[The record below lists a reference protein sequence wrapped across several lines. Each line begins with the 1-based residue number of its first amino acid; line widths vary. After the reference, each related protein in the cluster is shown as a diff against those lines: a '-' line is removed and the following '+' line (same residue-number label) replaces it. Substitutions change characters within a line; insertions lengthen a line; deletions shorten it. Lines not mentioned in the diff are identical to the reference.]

1 MTYILLPYFPTCTF
15 YSTVNEDH
23 HVKVTKTF
31 VYVFCLVFYFDWTKS
46 KSCEHPAEVWAEI
59 LRGKIPHATHSK
71 YQSFPQCQVLTCQTW
86 GGKKTP
92 SSTTRFHHCY
102 HRCWKEV
109 TKPCLQSSVFFFS
122 TLLTFLNLISDDI
135 GAFLFTLTGQN
146 TSHLHTGA
154 HQDPTPTLASSPQ
167 KKEKHRMDCVCWQM
181 VPVPL
186 YQSINHSPPGLHE
199 ENHFISAQ
207 RCYWLSAGNYQEKAI
222 IPVSWF
228 NRKEEDAWC
237 CCHMTVPDFKRH

>member
-1 MTYILLPYFPTCTF
+1 MSSANMPDMGEKKHLAPPQGFTTAT
-15 YSTVNEDH
+15 TD
-23 HVKVTKTF
+23 
-31 VYVFCLVFYFDWTKS
+31 
-46 KSCEHPAEVWAEI
+46 AERKW
-59 LRGKIPHATHSK
+59 LNHA
-71 YQSFPQCQVLTCQTW
+71 YRVL
-86 GGKKTP
+86 
-92 SSTTRFHHCY
+92 F
-102 HRCWKEV
+102 
-109 TKPCLQSSVFFFS
+109 FFFS

-167 KKEKHRMDCVCWQM
+167 KKEKHKMDCVCWQM

-199 ENHFISAQ
+199 ENHFILAQ
-207 RCYWLSAGNYQEKAI
+207 QCYWLSAGNYQEKAI

-228 NRKEEDAWC
+228 NGKEDAAWC

>member
-1 MTYILLPYFPTCTF
+1 M
-15 YSTVNEDH
+15 
-23 HVKVTKTF
+23 
-31 VYVFCLVFYFDWTKS
+31 
-46 KSCEHPAEVWAEI
+46 
-59 LRGKIPHATHSK
+59 
-71 YQSFPQCQVLTCQTW
+71 LTEFW
-86 GGKKTP
+86 
-92 SSTTRFHHCY
+92 
-102 HRCWKEV
+102 
-109 TKPCLQSSVFFFS
+109 FF
-122 TLLTFLNLISDDI
+122 LTFLNLISDDI

-207 RCYWLSAGNYQEKAI
+207 RCYWLSAGNYQERRMHGVAVTWLSQTLNDIRDRFAYLKFKEKQKRTRKKTAWTYFPLSFMPSCTQI
-222 IPVSWF
+222 QQQDGCKKSCENKEVTNLKINWFRVSW
-228 NRKEEDAWC
+228 A
-237 CCHMTVPDFKRH
+237 